1 MATTAMRSALRTS
14 RVESDEMESTLSVVP
29 GKGCFEKTS
38 LVWLFATEIEV
49 CLETERES
57 SGQRSLM
64 AQSGLKEEEEDDAR
78 DGEEEEGWRVK
89 EEEGYDEEEDGCC
102 MRPTVRFSNPSIDA
116 LLLIF
121 RMRKQRLRTTDL
133 ADGSGWQIQVLPETS
148 FAIVEYHPQVFSF
161 GEQN

>member
-64 AQSGLKEEEEDDAR
+64 AQSGLKEEEEEEEEEDDAR

-89 EEEGYDEEEDGCC
+89 EEEGYEEEEEGCC

-116 LLLIF
+116 LLCVF

-133 ADGSGWQIQVLPETS
+133 AVGSEWHLLRYSRKPPTC
-148 FAIVEYHPQVFSF
+148 FW
-161 GEQN
+161 